1 MFYSP
6 LIQVGIGWNRKCHED
21 IHSSQVMHDHLS
33 EGLMWMLL
41 VQVMRS
47 PDKFVFLSCVLLLNE
62 SINMIKIVFA
72 LPGINIAPARKPSQE
87 QTIVP
92 TPVFQLSGSAAVY
105 RYHHEILSASTW
117 LDFKGVSLGI
127 SRITVSLEKLSSRY
141 SMSKFFPNW
150 VALRIFEASELTSA
164 WNIEYDGIW
173 RVVPQVPERRGFG
186 VLSQDELRCAW
197 ISCAKTS
204 LVACSILIT

>member
-105 RYHHEILSASTW
+105 RYPHASLSASTW

-127 SRITVSLEKLSSRY
+127 SRMISWETLIQIQYVKILPQLGSFEDFRGFWINIRLEH
-141 SMSKFFPNW
+141 
-150 VALRIFEASELTSA
+150 
-164 WNIEYDGIW
+164 GIW
-173 RVVPQVPERRGFG
+173 WNMEGCATGARTPRVWGAQSGWASMC
-186 VLSQDELRCAW
+186 LD
-197 ISCAKTS
+197 
-204 LVACSILIT
+204 